1 MDASANVGTDNF
13 GRQKAFVKLLARSL
27 NVAPGGSRA
36 ALITY
41 SNNAVTVVPLGGY
54 ETVHDFESTLDRIVF
69 YYGGE
74 RRMDLA
80 LKEAADLFQK
90 ARAGVQRK
98 VCFAYG

>member
-27 NVAPGGSRA
+27 KVAPGRSRA

-80 LKEAADLFQK
+80 LEEAADLFQK